1 MTTVKQLY
9 ALAANMGLVHGEDD
23 AFHQIV
29 HTVTGKEHVSELTA
43 KERES
48 VLYDDVIA
56 EISKI
61 NYQSQQEIQNLFRNA
76 GIESVRN
83 DNIFYKP
90 TGNQVLRLSD
100 SALQVLN
107 AGYQKCAGNLQNL
120 TLTTANNAQQLY
132 LNACN
137 LAYMQ
142 VTSSAMDYGTA
153 IRRAVQMASQ
163 QGSMVS
169 YPSGHRDQLDVAVRR
184 AVLTG
189 IGQTVRQISVINAND
204 MGCDLM
210 EITAHAGAR
219 PSHAHW
225 QGQIVS
231 LSGRRGYLTVRD
243 IGYGDADGFGGINCR
258 HDWYPFF
265 EGISQRTY
273 SPERLQKLEN
283 HRIQIGDNWYTDYEV
298 SQMQRRL
305 ERDIREK
312 KRLVAGARASV
323 DSAPDEPTKK
333 QMQELFTNASVRLKK
348 AEKKLDDFCKQTGFR
363 KDNNRVWVNGFG
375 RSTSQKA
382 VWANRKAKKT
392 TTQILKAIN
401 PSSSEYLNSAKIT
414 RHSKEERRELV
425 KYAKDKGIRLF
436 GISRF
441 DGDSELLKEQIDAIA
456 EIRREFKLDRK
467 LTVCFKQMSGDDLG
481 ETRPRGEVIYLNKK
495 AFRER
500 QITHTYLNSDNYL
513 SSTSA
518 KGIGIHEMGH
528 VISIYYGEK
537 GLDIAQKAYYNIY
550 KREISHLEI
559 FDFLESHVSEYSTFL
574 PDELKNKPFRANRY
588 KEITPEIL
596 AKHMT
601 NPDDFTTEF
610 VRLLKEACP
619 I

>member
-1 MTTVKQLY
+1 MLTPSQYDAIADQIVDLYAQLNESIVEDVARRIMKTGTISESARWQLKQL
-9 ALAANMGLVHGEDD
+9 
-23 AFHQIV
+23 Q
-29 HTVTGKEHVSELTA
+29 
-43 KERES
+43 ES
-48 VLYDDVIA
+48 GMLYDDVIA
-56 EISKI
+56 EISRI
-61 NYQSQQEIQNLFRNA
+61 NGQSQQEIQNLFRNA

-132 LNACN
+132 LDACN
-137 LAYMQ
+137 LAYLQ
-142 VTSSAMDYGTA
+142 VTSGAMDYGTA

-189 IGQTVRQISVINAND
+189 VGQTVRQISVINAND

-273 SPERLQKLEN
+273 SPERLQELEN
-283 HRIQIGDNWYTDYEV
+283 HRIQIGDKSYTDYEV

-382 VWANRKAKKT
+382 VWANRKA
-392 TTQILKAIN
+392 I
-401 PSSSEYLNSAKIT
+401 SSS
-414 RHSKEERRELV
+414 
-425 KYAKDKGIRLF
+425 
-436 GISRF
+436 
-441 DGDSELLKEQIDAIA
+441 
-456 EIRREFKLDRK
+456 
-467 LTVCFKQMSGDDLG
+467 
-481 ETRPRGEVIYLNKK
+481 
-495 AFRER
+495 
-500 QITHTYLNSDNYL
+500 
-513 SSTSA
+513 
-518 KGIGIHEMGH
+518 
-528 VISIYYGEK
+528 
-537 GLDIAQKAYYNIY
+537 
-550 KREISHLEI
+550 
-559 FDFLESHVSEYSTFL
+559 SHVSE
-574 PDELKNKPFRANRY
+574 DEFNSPIENILKKFRDVLDKSQKDAIIKSKGIEQTLKSIGFVSVDNSFIQNVDKQLQLSIVEKLEELERKFSAIQRSVSPKISANLQRSSIACVSHKTSNPSIQSLVLSPTKFKNKKRHISAR
-588 KEITPEIL
+588 KR
-596 AKHMT
+596 K
-601 NPDDFTTEF
+601 
-610 VRLLKEACP
+610 R
-619 I
+619 

>member
-1 MTTVKQLY
+1 MLTPSQY
-9 ALAANMGLVHGEDD
+9 D
-23 AFHQIV
+23 AIADQIV
-29 HTVTGKEHVSELTA
+29 DLYSKLNESIVEDIARRIMKTGTISESA
-43 KERES
+43 KWQIRQLQES
-48 VLYDDVIA
+48 GMLYNDILSEIA
-56 EISKI
+56 RQNNQTEQVVRSLF
-61 NYQSQQEIQNLFRNA
+61 QSA
-76 GIESVRN
+76 GIQSVRN

-132 LNACN
+132 LDACN
-137 LAYMQ
+137 LAYLQ
-142 VTSSAMDYGTA
+142 VTSGAMDYGTA

-189 IGQTVRQISVINAND
+189 VGQTVRQISVINAND

-273 SPERLQKLEN
+273 SPERLQELEN
-283 HRIQIGDNWYTDYEV
+283 HRIQIGDKSYTDYEV

-323 DSAPDEPTKK
+323 DSAPDESTKK

-348 AEKKLDDFCKQTGFR
+348 AEQKLNDFCNQTGFR

-382 VWANRKAKKT
+382 VWANRKALKNKVHPSLFTSMLEEYNNGQKDVIKFRNIEKELEKSEIGKEYKKY
-392 TTQILKAIN
+392 LLENPCKIN
-401 PSSSEYLNSAKIT
+401 IFYN
-414 RHSKEERRELV
+414 V
-425 KYAKDKGIRLF
+425 DV
-436 GISRF
+436 
-441 DGDSELLKEQIDAIA
+441 DSELLGTYDAINDEVNIYA
-456 EIRREFKLDRK
+456 SNTKSIAR
-467 LTVCFKQMSGDDLG
+467 TA
-481 ETRPRGEVIYLNKK
+481 EVI
-495 AFRER
+495 
-500 QITHTYLNSDNYL
+500 
-513 SSTSA
+513 
-518 KGIGIHEMGH
+518 IHELTHRRYQIWDCYWAECVCRSHEYMH
-528 VISIYYGEK
+528 RFRKNSLTEAERRSI
-537 GLDIAQKAYYNIY
+537 I
-550 KREISHLEI
+550 
-559 FDFLESHVSEYSTFL
+559 
-574 PDELKNKPFRANRY
+574 
-588 KEITPEIL
+588 KEI
-596 AKHMT
+596 
-601 NPDDFTTEF
+601 
-610 VRLLKEACP
+610 KEAYAP
-619 I
+619 LYPDWKWK

>member
-1 MTTVKQLY
+1 MLTPSQYDAIADQIVDLYSKLNESIVEDIARRIMKTGTISESARWQLKQL
-9 ALAANMGLVHGEDD
+9 
-23 AFHQIV
+23 Q
-29 HTVTGKEHVSELTA
+29 
-43 KERES
+43 ES
-48 VLYDDVIA
+48 GMLYDDVIA

-132 LNACN
+132 LDACN
-137 LAYMQ
+137 LAYLQ
-142 VTSSAMDYGTA
+142 VTSGAMDYGTA
-153 IRRAVQMASQ
+153 IRKAVQTASQ

-189 IGQTVRQISVINAND
+189 VGQTVRQISVINAND

-273 SPERLQKLEN
+273 SPERLQELEN
-283 HRIQIGDNWYTDYEV
+283 HRIQIGDKSYTDYEV

-348 AEKKLDDFCKQTGFR
+348 AEKKLDDFC
-363 KDNNRVWVNGFG
+363 
-375 RSTSQKA
+375 
-382 VWANRKAKKT
+382 
-392 TTQILKAIN
+392 
-401 PSSSEYLNSAKIT
+401 
-414 RHSKEERRELV
+414 
-425 KYAKDKGIRLF
+425 
-436 GISRF
+436 
-441 DGDSELLKEQIDAIA
+441 
-456 EIRREFKLDRK
+456 
-467 LTVCFKQMSGDDLG
+467 
-481 ETRPRGEVIYLNKK
+481 
-495 AFRER
+495 
-500 QITHTYLNSDNYL
+500 
-513 SSTSA
+513 
-518 KGIGIHEMGH
+518 
-528 VISIYYGEK
+528 
-537 GLDIAQKAYYNIY
+537 
-550 KREISHLEI
+550 
-559 FDFLESHVSEYSTFL
+559 
-574 PDELKNKPFRANRY
+574 
-588 KEITPEIL
+588 
-596 AKHMT
+596 
-601 NPDDFTTEF
+601 
-610 VRLLKEACP
+610 
-619 I
+619 